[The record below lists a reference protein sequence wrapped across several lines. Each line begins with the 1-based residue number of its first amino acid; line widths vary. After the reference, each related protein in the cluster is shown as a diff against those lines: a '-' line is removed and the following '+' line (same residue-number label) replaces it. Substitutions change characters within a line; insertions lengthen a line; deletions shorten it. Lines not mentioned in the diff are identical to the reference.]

1 MLSQTFQLQKYAGV
15 WGLNDLEDLRI
26 TGMIRYRSI
35 WHGIDSPDA
44 CEDPDH
50 FRQYPH
56 TVSYRYNSRG
66 FRDQEWPD
74 DLATAVWCLGDS
86 FTVGLG
92 SPVSHTWPQQ
102 LALLSQRRVINISM
116 NGASNQW
123 IHRRALQ
130 IIDAVQPTNM
140 VIMWSYLHRREDAN
154 TELTDEERRI
164 YNEPSTDQQ
173 DLQMLCDQINE
184 LNATG
189 TNILHT
195 AVPFFAPHEM
205 IVPPELN
212 ILTVEKLDLARDGL
226 HFDIKTGQWLAQQLT
241 PRLV

>member
-1 MLSQTFQLQKYAGV
+1 M
-15 WGLNDLEDLRI
+15 NDLDDLQI
-26 TGMIRYRSI
+26 TGMIGYRSI

-44 CEDPDH
+44 CEDLDH

-56 TVSYRYNSRG
+56 TVLYRYNSRG

-173 DLQMLCDQINE
+173 DLQMLCDQINSF
-184 LNATG
+184 NATG

-195 AVPFFAPHEM
+195 AVPFFAPYEM

-226 HFDIKTGQWLAQQLT
+226 HFDIKTSSWLANQLA